1 MNGSADCRDI
11 RHALGVYVLGA
22 IDPAERSVVDVH
34 LSTCPDCR
42 EELAGLAGL
51 PALLRRI
58 PVGEAQQLADDDVDE
73 LPGTGLGGAG
83 LTGAG
88 LAGAGRTVA
97 SLPGAEVP
105 SADMLDSLLARTTRA
120 RQARRWRGL
129 AAAAAVVLVA
139 GVAGAAGWSATHHG
153 DEDAGS
159 SAVAAHFTSATAT
172 NPATH
177 VAATVRYAAQD
188 WGTVLDTTVKNV
200 PTGARCQLV
209 VTDSSGHRMVVGG
222 WTTTYDEAG
231 VWYPG
236 SAPVA
241 LDSVRSF
248 EITSQGKVLVTVRA
262 H

>member
-22 IDPAERSVVDVH
+22 IDPAERTMVDIH

-58 PVGEAQQLADDDVDE
+58 PVAEAQELAEDDVDD
-73 LPGTGLGGAG
+73 LPGAG
-83 LTGAG
+83 LP
-88 LAGAGRTVA
+88 R
-97 SLPGAEVP
+97 PEMP
-105 SADMLDSLLARTTRA
+105 SEEMLRSLLARTTRV

-139 GVAGAAGWSATHHG
+139 GAAGAAGWSAVHHT
-153 DEDAGS
+153 AGGAGG
-159 SAVAAHFTSATAT
+159 SALPAHFTSATAT
-172 NPATH
+172 SPATH
-177 VAATVRYAAQD
+177 VAATVRYAAKG
-188 WGTVLDTTVKNV
+188 WGTILDTQVKNV

-209 VTDSSGHRMVVGG
+209 VTDSSGHSTVVGG
-222 WTTTYDEAG
+222 WTTTYDEES

-236 SAPVA
+236 SSPVA

-248 EITSQGKVLVTVRA
+248 EITSQGKVLVTVQA